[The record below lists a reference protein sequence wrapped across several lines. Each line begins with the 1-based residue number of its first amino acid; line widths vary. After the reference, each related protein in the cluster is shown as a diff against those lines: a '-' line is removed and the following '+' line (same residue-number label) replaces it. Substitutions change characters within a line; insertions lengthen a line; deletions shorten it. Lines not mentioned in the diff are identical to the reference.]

1 MVSAARPPRGRRLLV
16 VAPNWLGDLIMA
28 TPALAR
34 LAAARTAGWSTVLS
48 LPARWAPLFTG
59 DPRCDEVLPWERHG
73 RHGGILGVPR
83 LAALWRAARAD
94 AVVLM
99 PPSLRVA
106 LAARLA
112 GIPLCVGLVSDGRRA
127 LLTHPLPRAP
137 RGARHFSLEMLDL
150 AEVLL
155 AAVGWR
161 SAGGGGAPP
170 SPSLPGCAG
179 VVPDPRLAGG
189 PPVWAL
195 GVGATFGDA
204 KSWPPRHLAAFAAAA
219 AGAEGVRVL
228 LLGEAAARPAVAAAR
243 AAGGVAWRDTLAGGA
258 GVVDLVGRTSLPEVV
273 ALLRGCALYVG
284 NDSGLMHLAAALGT
298 PTVGL
303 FGSTNPDWT
312 APRGARVACVA
323 AEGFPCSPCYLRR
336 CPQPLFCLET
346 VTPEMVLARVRVLL
360 TASADREPE

>member
-1 MVSAARPPRGRRLLV
+1 MDSAARPPRGRRLLV

-28 TPALAR
+28 TPALER
-34 LAAARTAGWSTVLS
+34 LAAARAAGWSPVLS
-48 LPARWAPLFTG
+48 LPARWAPLFAG

-73 RHGGILGVPR
+73 RHGGTLGVPR
-83 LAALWRAARAD
+83 LAALWRAARAE

-112 GIPLCVGLVSDGRRA
+112 GIPLRVGHVSDGRRV

-137 RGARHFSLEMLDL
+137 RGSRHFNLEMLDL
-150 AEVLL
+150 ADALL
-155 AAVGWR
+155 AAVGGP
-161 SAGGGGAPP
+161 SPVGDGAPRN
-170 SPSLPGCAG
+170 PSLPVCMGAA
-179 VVPDPRLAGG
+179 PDPRLLAG

-195 GVGATFGDA
+195 GVGTTFGDA
-204 KSWPPRHLAAFAAAA
+204 KSWPPRHLAAFAAEA
-219 AGAEGVRVL
+219 AGAQGVRVL
-228 LLGEAAARPAVAAAR
+228 LLGESVARPAVAAAR
-243 AAGGVAWRDTLAGGA
+243 AVGGVAWRDTLEGGA
-258 GVVDLVGRTSLPEVV
+258 GVIDLVGRTSLPEVV

-303 FGSTNPDWT
+303 FGSTSPAWT

-323 AEGFPCSPCYLRR
+323 AEGFSCSPCYLRR
-336 CPQPLFCLET
+336 CPKPLFCLET
-346 VTPEMVLARVRVLL
+346 VTPGMVLARVRALL
-360 TASADREPE
+360 TASADREPT